1 MSFLTP
7 LFLFLGLLAGPII
20 LLYML
25 RLRRQEMRV
34 SSTLLWQKLL
44 RDREAN
50 APWQRLRRNLL
61 LILQLLILAFLVL
74 ALARP
79 FIPVSTVVSG
89 NVVVLLDAS
98 ASMQATDVEPNRF
111 AAAQAEVTNL
121 IRQLGGG
128 DQMTLIQVGQ
138 TPAVL
143 AAATGDHTILA
154 DALAGVVVGDVAAD
168 WQAAFA
174 LAAGAAQGYRN
185 ARVVILSDGGLL
197 PDLPPLPAELI
208 YIPVGASGENLALS
222 ALATRATET
231 GIQLFTSVTNHG
243 LADQSAL
250 LSLYV
255 DDVLFDSRR
264 VEVLTGNTIHLTW
277 ELPDD
282 SALIRAELNDNEAD
296 ILPLDNVAWAV
307 HEGGISNRVL
317 LVTEG
322 NLFLEQIYAVLPG
335 IEAFKAA
342 PDSPLLTSDDENAE
356 TFDLYVFDGVAL
368 PQPVPPADLFIINPT
383 QPITPTN
390 PESGELFTVT
400 GVFSATRVTRLV
412 DNPLLQFVDWSGVDI
427 RQAKL
432 VVADWAQTLISAE
445 GGPLL
450 LTGEQG
456 GYRRAILTFDLRD
469 SDLPLQ
475 IAFPILMANLTGWLN
490 PGQAFDTP
498 ASLQPGDPVTITPGA
513 GTTRVLVQ
521 QPDGSIWREEVGESA
536 IIFAETG
543 KLGLYQ
549 VRLEDGS
556 GERPAG
562 SFAVNLFDPHESAA
576 APRETLNLAAQTV
589 GASREN
595 DVSQRELWPW
605 LAAIAFL
612 ILLVEWWVHFR
623 GTARPHLT
631 LPKRN
636 STTTRNP

>member
-1 MSFLTP
+1 MPFLTP
-7 LFLFLGLLAGPII
+7 LFLLLGLLAGPII

-34 SSTLLWQKLL
+34 SSTFLWQKLL

-111 AAAQAEVTNL
+111 AAAQTEAARL

-128 DQMTLIQVGQ
+128 DQMTLIEVGQ
-138 TPAVL
+138 TPEVL
-143 AAATGDHTILA
+143 AAATGDHTLLS
-154 DALAGVVVGDVAAD
+154 DALARADVSDAAAD

-185 ARVVILSDGGLL
+185 ARVVILSDGGL
-197 PDLPPLPAELI
+197 PANLPPLPAELI
-208 YIPVGASGENLALS
+208 YIPIGANGENLALS

-243 LADQSAL
+243 LTDHSAL
-250 LSLYV
+250 LSIYV
-255 DDVLFDSRR
+255 DDTLFDSRR
-264 VEVLTGNTIHLTW
+264 IDVTTGNTLNLTW
-277 ELPDD
+277 ELPED
-282 SALIRAELNDNEAD
+282 SALIRAELSDNSAD
-296 ILPLDNVAWAV
+296 ILPLDNIAWAV

-317 LVTEG
+317 LVTAG

-335 IEAFKAA
+335 VEAFKAA
-342 PDSPLLTSDDENAE
+342 PDSPLLTGEDAEGEN
-356 TFDLYVFDGVAL
+356 FDLYIFDGVPV
-368 PQPVPPADLFIINPT
+368 PQPAPPADLFIINPT
-383 QPITPTN
+383 EPISQTS
-390 PESGELFTVT
+390 EIFTVT
-400 GVFSATRVTRLV
+400 GVFSDTQVTRLV

-427 RQAKL
+427 RQAKA
-432 VVADWAQTLISAE
+432 VTADWAQVLISAE

-450 LTGEQG
+450 LTGEQD
-456 GYRRAILTFDLRD
+456 GYRRAILTFDLHD

-498 ASLQPGDPVTITPGA
+498 TSLQPGDPVTITPGA
-513 GTTRVLVQ
+513 GTTHVQ
-521 QPDGSIWREEVGESA
+521 VQRPDGSNWREEVGESA
-536 IIFAETG
+536 LIFAETG

-549 VRLEDGS
+549 VLLEDSTGQ
-556 GERPAG
+556 RPAG
-562 SFAVNLFDPHESAA
+562 SFAINLFNPGESAA
-576 APRETLNLAAQTV
+576 APQPTLNLAAQTV

-595 DVSQRELWPW
+595 DVSERELWPW
-605 LAAIAFL
+605 LAALAFL
-612 ILLVEWWVHFR
+612 VLLVEWWVHFR
-623 GTARPHLT
+623 GPTRPRFT
-631 LPKRN
+631 FFNRSSSNNRN
-636 STTTRNP
+636 S